1 MEPLDGTTTLWVFIS
16 VVVLVMSLMLV
27 LSGAFTVY
35 FGSGKSRAI
44 GAGLLV
50 AGLLIGILYVVAGS
64 ERFMGDPALIPV
76 QTMLIIKYTVV
87 FLTATIIGALA
98 GLGIFLGAIMKA

>member
-1 MEPLDGTTTLWVFIS
+1 MSWEMEMFVSMLLLVFAIGTIIA
-16 VVVLVMSLMLV
+16 
-27 LSGAFTVY
+27 GAFTVY